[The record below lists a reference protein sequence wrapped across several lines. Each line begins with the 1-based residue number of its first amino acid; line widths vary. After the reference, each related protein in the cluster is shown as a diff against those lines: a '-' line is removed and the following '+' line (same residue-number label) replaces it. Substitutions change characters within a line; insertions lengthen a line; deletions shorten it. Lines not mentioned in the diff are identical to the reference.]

1 MLFSKLTSQTGTPLF
16 SKLNG
21 FTGTPLF
28 RKGNDTLGKIR
39 SDEYY
44 KNTLGKS
51 AKDIKRIEKNKP

>member
-28 RKGNDTLGKIR
+28 RKG
-39 SDEYY
+39 Y
-44 KNTLGKS
+44 NTLDKIGLGLK
-51 AKDIKRIEKNKP
+51 KF

>member
-28 RKGNDTLGKIR
+28 RKG
-39 SDEYY
+39 Y
-44 KNTLGKS
+44 NT
-51 AKDIKRIEKNKP
+51 